1 MKIKYESTKRKKD
14 IARSK
19 IAYQKYAKSIDE
31 PIELQIY
38 EELHRFFH
46 KENYPVAG
54 AIQDATSLYYAFQS
68 IYNLA
73 AKYKYYIDNDINTTF
88 QYYRMGAI
96 YYAMAYQEMQQACQ
110 VDEIVMDYMN
120 DIETHEKFL
129 YQAISVGEWELARE
143 NSTSCPV
150 IQAMLYE
157 NYAKAKEL
165 LLMDTEE
172 PNESQ
177 EAYFIH
183 LPYLKKIYLAML
195 NGDEHAWNEQLAKRI
210 NQYRKRPSDY
220 QPVVD
225 FVSISLIKMA
235 QKLNLQYQFKVEEIP
250 EYFFESIHIIER
262 MDCKIIDLKKCEV
275 AFQKWGKQTP
285 TLEEI
290 RALLQMLG

>member
-1 MKIKYESTKRKKD
+1 MKTKIKYESIKREKD
-14 IARSK
+14 IAKSK

-31 PIELQIY
+31 PIELQVY
-38 EELHRFFH
+38 DDLHRFFH
-46 KENYPVAG
+46 KEDYPPAG
-54 AIQDATSLYYAFQS
+54 AIQDTTSLYYAFQS
-68 IYNLA
+68 IYNLT

-88 QYYRMGAI
+88 QYYRIGAI
-96 YYAMAYQEMQQACQ
+96 YYAMAYQEMQQTCQ

-120 DIETHEKFL
+120 DIEIHEKFL

-290 RALLQMLG
+290 RRELF

>member
-1 MKIKYESTKRKKD
+1 
-14 IARSK
+14 
-19 IAYQKYAKSIDE
+19 
-31 PIELQIY
+31 
-38 EELHRFFH
+38 
-46 KENYPVAG
+46 
-54 AIQDATSLYYAFQS
+54 
-68 IYNLA
+68 
-73 AKYKYYIDNDINTTF
+73 
-88 QYYRMGAI
+88 MGAI

-129 YQAISVGEWELARE
+129 YQAISVGERE

-290 RALLQMLG
+290 RRELF

>member
-1 MKIKYESTKRKKD
+1 MC
-14 IARSK
+14 
-19 IAYQKYAKSIDE
+19 
-31 PIELQIY
+31 
-38 EELHRFFH
+38 
-46 KENYPVAG
+46 
-54 AIQDATSLYYAFQS
+54 
-68 IYNLA
+68 
-73 AKYKYYIDNDINTTF
+73 
-88 QYYRMGAI
+88 AI

-290 RALLQMLG
+290 CCELF

>member
-1 MKIKYESTKRKKD
+1 
-14 IARSK
+14 
-19 IAYQKYAKSIDE
+19 
-31 PIELQIY
+31 
-38 EELHRFFH
+38 
-46 KENYPVAG
+46 
-54 AIQDATSLYYAFQS
+54 
-68 IYNLA
+68 
-73 AKYKYYIDNDINTTF
+73 
-88 QYYRMGAI
+88 
-96 YYAMAYQEMQQACQ
+96 
-110 VDEIVMDYMN
+110 MN

-290 RALLQMLG
+290 RRELF

>member
-1 MKIKYESTKRKKD
+1 MRKAYE
-14 IARSK
+14 
-19 IAYQKYAKSIDE
+19 KYAESIDE

-46 KENYPVAG
+46 KENYPTAG
-54 AIQDATSLYYAFQS
+54 AIQDAAGLYYAFQS

-96 YYAMAYQEMQQACQ
+96 YYAMAYQETQHTCQ
-110 VDEIVMDYMN
+110 VDEIVLDYMN

-129 YQAISVGEWELARE
+129 YQTISVGEWELARA
-143 NSTSCPV
+143 NAAPCPV
-150 IQAMLYE
+150 IQAMLHE

-172 PNESQ
+172 LNESQ

-183 LPYLKKIYLAML
+183 LPYLKRIYLAML
-195 NGDEHAWNEQLAKRI
+195 NGDEQAWNEQLAKRI

-235 QKLNLQYQFKVEEIP
+235 QKLNLQCQFQVEEIP
-250 EYFFESIHIIER
+250 EYFFKTIPIIER
-262 MDCKIIDLKKCEV
+262 MDCKVIDLKKCEQ

-290 RALLQMLG
+290 RSELF

>member
-1 MKIKYESTKRKKD
+1 
-14 IARSK
+14 
-19 IAYQKYAKSIDE
+19 
-31 PIELQIY
+31 
-38 EELHRFFH
+38 
-46 KENYPVAG
+46 
-54 AIQDATSLYYAFQS
+54 
-68 IYNLA
+68 
-73 AKYKYYIDNDINTTF
+73 
-88 QYYRMGAI
+88 
-96 YYAMAYQEMQQACQ
+96 MAYQEMQQAFQ

-225 FVSISLIKMA
+225 FVSISLLKMA

-290 RALLQMLG
+290 RRELF